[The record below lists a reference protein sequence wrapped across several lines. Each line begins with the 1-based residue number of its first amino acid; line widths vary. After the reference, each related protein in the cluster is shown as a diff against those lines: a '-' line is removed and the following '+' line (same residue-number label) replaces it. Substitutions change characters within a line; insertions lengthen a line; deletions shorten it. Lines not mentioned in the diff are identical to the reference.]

1 MKSSRKVDKIEDTT
15 ILEEAYEIVVARS
28 DTEHNDYGE
37 FSESMGRAK
46 LIYMGMTGRD
56 IPITDMY
63 AVLIALKLS
72 RESFNHKRDNL
83 VDVCGYIQGLDDFYM
98 GVKRNVSNHD
108 PDE

>member
-1 MKSSRKVDKIEDTT
+1 MKKEKT
-15 ILEEAYEIVVARS
+15 ILEEASEIVVERL
-28 DTEHNDYGE
+28 DPEHNDYGE

-98 GVKRNVSNHD
+98 GVKRNVTNNN

>member
-1 MKSSRKVDKIEDTT
+1 MKKEKT
-15 ILEEAYEIVVARS
+15 ILEEANEIVVERL
-28 DTEHNDYGE
+28 DQDHNDYGE

-98 GVKRNVSNHD
+98 VVKRYVPNNN

>member
-1 MKSSRKVDKIEDTT
+1 MHKGIQMKKEKTV
-15 ILEEAYEIVVARS
+15 LEEASEIVVERL
-28 DTEHNDYGE
+28 DQDHNDYGE

-83 VDVCGYIQGLDDFYM
+83 VDICGYIQGLDDFYM
-98 GVKRNVSNHD
+98 GVKRHVPNND
-108 PDE
+108 PNE

>member
-1 MKSSRKVDKIEDTT
+1 MHKGVQMKKEKT
-15 ILEEAYEIVVARS
+15 ILEEANEIVVERL
-28 DTEHNDYGE
+28 DQDHNDYGE

-98 GVKRNVSNHD
+98 GVKRYVPNND

>member
-1 MKSSRKVDKIEDTT
+1 MHKGVQMKKEKTV
-15 ILEEAYEIVVARS
+15 LEEASEIVVERL
-28 DTEHNDYGE
+28 DQDHNDYGE

-83 VDVCGYIQGLDDFYM
+83 VDICGYIQGLDDFYM
-98 GVKRNVSNHD
+98 GVKRHVPNND

>member
-1 MKSSRKVDKIEDTT
+1 MRRDDEQ
-15 ILEEAYEIVVARS
+15 
-28 DTEHNDYGE
+28 NDYGE

-63 AVLIALKLS
+63 AVLVALKLS

-98 GVKRNVSNHD
+98 GVKRNVTDNNT
-108 PDE
+108 DE

>member
-1 MKSSRKVDKIEDTT
+1 MKKEKT
-15 ILEEAYEIVVARS
+15 ILEEANEIVVERL
-28 DTEHNDYGE
+28 DQDHNDYGE

-98 GVKRNVSNHD
+98 GVKRNVTNNNQ
-108 PDE
+108 DE

>member
-1 MKSSRKVDKIEDTT
+1 MHKGIQMKKEKTV
-15 ILEEAYEIVVARS
+15 LEEASEIVVERL
-28 DTEHNDYGE
+28 DQDHNDYGE

-98 GVKRNVSNHD
+98 GVKRHVPNND

>member
-1 MKSSRKVDKIEDTT
+1 MKKEKTV
-15 ILEEAYEIVVARS
+15 LEEASEIVVERL
-28 DTEHNDYGE
+28 DLDHNDYGE

-98 GVKRNVSNHD
+98 GVKRNVTDND
-108 PDE
+108 TDK

>member
-1 MKSSRKVDKIEDTT
+1 MNKGIQMKDKTV
-15 ILEEAYEIVVARS
+15 LEEAYDIVVARE
-28 DTEHNDYGE
+28 DDEHNDYGE

-63 AVLIALKLS
+63 AVLVALKLS

-98 GVKRNVSNHD
+98 GVKRNVTDNNT
-108 PDE
+108 DE

>member
-1 MKSSRKVDKIEDTT
+1 MHKGIQMKKEKTV
-15 ILEEAYEIVVARS
+15 LEEANEIVVERL
-28 DTEHNDYGE
+28 DQDHNDYGE

-98 GVKRNVSNHD
+98 GVKRHVPNND

>member
-1 MKSSRKVDKIEDTT
+1 MKDKTV
-15 ILEEAYEIVVARS
+15 LEKAYDIVVARE
-28 DTEHNDYGE
+28 DDEHNDYGE

-63 AVLIALKLS
+63 AVLVALKLS

-98 GVKRNVSNHD
+98 GVKRNVTDNNT
-108 PDE
+108 DE

>member
-1 MKSSRKVDKIEDTT
+1 MHKGVQMKKEKTV
-15 ILEEAYEIVVARS
+15 LEEASEIVVERL
-28 DTEHNDYGE
+28 DQDHNDYGE

-98 GVKRNVSNHD
+98 GVKRHVPNHD

>member
-1 MKSSRKVDKIEDTT
+1 MHKGVQMKKEKT
-15 ILEEAYEIVVARS
+15 ILEEANEIVVERL
-28 DTEHNDYGE
+28 DQDHNDYGE

-98 GVKRNVSNHD
+98 GVKRHVPNND